1 MSHLKSCQF
10 INSFNQSEVSKF
22 DDDLPINSSQ
32 IAKVA
37 SSSWCNHFI
46 KLGKLKTH
54 PGNPNLF
61 WNIFVQKFNTS
72 IYKNLLGLICGCNPL
87 TSIVLIIFLIMMR
100 SVMTMDVEDCYLSLN
115 LLYLIIN

>member
-61 WNIFVQKFNTS
+61 WNILPKNS
-72 IYKNLLGLICGCNPL
+72 I
-87 TSIVLIIFLIMMR
+87 
-100 SVMTMDVEDCYLSLN
+100 LN
-115 LLYLIIN
+115 IEEFIGSYMWM